1 MLDPLNERPPF
12 KTVPPSAV
20 TNSVTDL
27 KAKEGPERSSYS
39 PKATQLEPSSTSF
52 EEEASSALLYDLTE
66 TEFYTP

>member
-1 MLDPLNERPPF
+1 MLDPFDKRPQF
-12 KTVPPSAV
+12 KTVAPSAV
-20 TNSVTDL
+20 TNSVTDH

-39 PKATQLEPSSTSF
+39 PKTTQLEPSSTSL

>member
-1 MLDPLNERPPF
+1 MLDPFDKRPQF
-12 KTVPPSAV
+12 KTVAPSAV

-39 PKATQLEPSSTSF
+39 GKTTQLEPSSTSL
-52 EEEASSALLYDLTE
+52 EEEVSSALLYDLTE